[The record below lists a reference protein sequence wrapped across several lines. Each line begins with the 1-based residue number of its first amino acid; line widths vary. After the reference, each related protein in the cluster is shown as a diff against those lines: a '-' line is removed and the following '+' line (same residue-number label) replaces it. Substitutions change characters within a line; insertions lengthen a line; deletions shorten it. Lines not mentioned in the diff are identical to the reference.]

1 MDLEIWGPSES
12 TFKNTDPGFDTMWKA
27 KNVRNDEYN
36 LKQPIW
42 ISDLQFL
49 DEQKRSQSL
58 GYKLAVITRFHQ
70 VEVSHDIR
78 LTCTGTRI

>member
-1 MDLEIWGPSES
+1 MDLEIWGPSQP
-12 TFKNTDPGFDTMWKA
+12 TAQGTPTNFDAMWKA

-49 DEQKRSQSL
+49 EVQRGSESL
-58 GYKLAVITRFHQ
+58 GYKLVVVTRFHQ
-70 VEVSHDIR
+70 VPPW
-78 LTCTGTRI
+78 